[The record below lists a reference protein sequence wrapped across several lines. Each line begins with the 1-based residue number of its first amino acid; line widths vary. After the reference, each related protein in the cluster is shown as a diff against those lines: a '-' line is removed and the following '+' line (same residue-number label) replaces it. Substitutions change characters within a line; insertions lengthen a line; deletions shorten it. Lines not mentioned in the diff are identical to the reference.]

1 MKQCQRTELA
11 FLGGHQV
18 NDRSKH
24 SSDTPASLLAAYQIN
39 RARFP
44 RDELLRHVGHWVAFS
59 RDGKCLVD
67 SHPTLEGLEA
77 QLRAAGREPQDY
89 VYESVPTDEW
99 ISSAA
104 ELS

>member
-1 MKQCQRTELA
+1 
-11 FLGGHQV
+11 V

-24 SSDTPASLLAAYQIN
+24 GSDTAASALAAYQTN

-44 RDELLRHVGHWVAFS
+44 RDELLRHVGHWVAFT
-59 RDGKCLVD
+59 RDGNRIVD

-77 QLRAAGREPQDY
+77 QLRATGREPQDY
-89 VYESVPTDEW
+89 VYESVPTDDW